1 MTQRDQQ
8 GGEIWLDGQWL
19 ASHDANVPVLTHS
32 LHYGMAIFEG
42 VRAYTTPSGPAL
54 FRLHDHTRR
63 FFESARI
70 LGMHPDFT
78 PDELTKVQ
86 LAVVRRNHLQDAYIR
101 PLLFYGAQSMSLH
114 SKDLKVRCAVAAW
127 AWGSYLGE
135 DKLRDGVRVKV
146 SSYARMAVNSIL
158 SRAKTSGY
166 YVNSMLAL
174 REALNCGYDEALLLD
189 SEGYAAE
196 GSGEN
201 LFLVRDQVLYTPPT
215 GPALDGITRRTIMQL
230 AAEANYQVIERRLTR
245 DEVYLADEA
254 FFTGTAAEVTP
265 IREVDGHQIGQGG
278 RGPITEKLQT
288 RYFEVVHGKDGQH
301 KDWLSVV

>member
-1 MTQRDQQ
+1 MAQTDQKR
-8 GGEIWLDGQWL
+8 GVIWLDGQWL
-19 ASHDANVPVLTHS
+19 DAHDANIPVLTHS

-42 VRAYTTPSGPAL
+42 VRAYTTPTGPAL
-54 FRLHDHTRR
+54 FRIEDHTRR

-70 LGMHPDFT
+70 LGMQPDFGMS
-78 PDELTKVQ
+78 DLIEVQ
-86 LAVVRRNHLQDAYIR
+86 LDAVRKNQLENAYIR

-114 SKDLKVRCAVAAW
+114 SRDLKVRCAVAAW
-127 AWGSYLGE
+127 AWGSYMGE
-135 DKLRDGVRVKV
+135 DKLHSGIRVKV

-174 REALNCGYDEALLLD
+174 QEAINCGYDEALLLD

-215 GPALDGITRRTIMQL
+215 GPALDGITRRTIIEL
-230 AAEANYQVIERRLTR
+230 ATEAGYQVVERRLTR

-265 IREVDGHQIGQGG
+265 IREVDGHPIGQGG
-278 RGPITEKLQT
+278 RGPITEQLQS
-288 RYFEVVHGKDGQH
+288 RYFDIVHGKVKQH
-301 KDWLSVV
+301 KDWLSSV